1 MVTTIKCKMCGG
13 VLNVETD
20 SSVVKCDYCGTV
32 QTIPSFS
39 SERKR
44 AYFQRAN
51 DLRMQCEFDKASTL
65 YEILV
70 SEFPDESEA
79 YWGLL
84 LCKYGIE
91 YIEEGEERIPTC
103 HRLQAR
109 SILDDPDYFRALDHA
124 DVVARSVYEKEA
136 KRIDGISKQL
146 LQLSFS
152 EEPFDIFICYKETDA
167 MGQRTEDSV
176 LAFDIYSSLIKE
188 GYRVF
193 FAKVTLEGKLGT
205 EYEPYIFSALS
216 SAKVMV
222 HVTTSVENTNAVWVK
237 NEWKRFLEKTGDG
250 RVFIPCYRN
259 ILAEELPDEMKRFQG
274 QDLGKIGAIQ
284 DLVYGI
290 NKILHPLHES
300 AQRDVSDVVGQ
311 PPFDPLREEYED
323 NISIFKDIDS
333 YYSVASDLDGCIR
346 FFDRHAEYRDCGYY
360 LQHAKLK
367 YAQKVHNYNEC
378 VKGLAYLDELG
389 DGTDTAILREEV
401 EKKKRQYREKQLIQ
415 EGYAVNILEQDSL
428 QMLLHSLKNL
438 LAACRKLRADGNL
451 SEDDRNIALQTV
463 DRAVRYIDENI
474 LAAVEADHD
483 VVCLTTFVKTLQE
496 AAQDIQ
502 LSHQA
507 DAIVAAEKRIGQ
519 LTAAHVQEKRK
530 KRMKLAVVLTAV
542 ILVVAIIVAA
552 VVYIWMRRE
561 EGYSW
566 ENYDYYVISKVNDR
580 FNEDLATGY
589 AQAGYFY
596 NLEIR
601 IENHSPN
608 DVTYLEGNLDIEHS
622 VSGELLATFHVRLS
636 GLLEAEKDAIWTL
649 ELHID
654 TSDEARTVWNSSLS
668 ELNCYFRLDQ
678 IIFADET
685 VKTYDDAKR
694 VYMQ

>member
-32 QTIPSFS
+32 QTVPSFS

-44 AYFQRAN
+44 SYFQRAN
-51 DLRMQCEFDKASTL
+51 DLRLQCEFDKASTL

-70 SEFPDESEA
+70 SEFPEESEA

-415 EGYAVNILEQDSL
+415 EGYAVNILERDSL

-649 ELHID
+649 ELRID
-654 TSDEARTVWNSSLS
+654 TSDEARTVWNASLS

>member
-1 MVTTIKCKMCGG
+1 MCGG
-13 VLNVETD
+13 VLNVEMD

-32 QTIPSFS
+32 QTVPSFS

-44 AYFQRAN
+44 SYFQRAN
-51 DLRMQCEFDKASTL
+51 DLRLQCEFDKASTL

-136 KRIDGISKQL
+136 KRMDGISKQL

-451 SEDDRNIALQTV
+451 SEDDHNIALQTV

-649 ELHID
+649 ELRID
-654 TSDEARTVWNSSLS
+654 TSDEARTVWNASLS